1 MTSLWVI
8 FLLVGAAGGFTA
20 GLFGVGG
27 GLVIVPTLYFLWR
40 NDPVLGPEVMHFAVA
55 TSLACIV
62 VTSVSSSFTHWRAS
76 RMRFPPLPWMLLA
89 VSLGAGSA
97 VLLASHVPTTWLKL
111 GFGLFAAVTCVTLVR
126 NRNRAGHRESVLKRR
141 ELMTTG
147 TVIGHISTLLG
158 VSGGAMTVPYLILR
172 GVDVRQ
178 AVVVSSA
185 LAIPISVVGAAGLA
199 LSGHNTAH
207 TLGYVHLP
215 AFIGISAVSLL
226 FANWGAKLS
235 QTMDQCKL
243 KLAFASFLALVAVH
257 MLGF

>member
-8 FLLVGAAGGFTA
+8 FLLVGAIGGFTA

-40 NDPVLGPEVMHFAVA
+40 NDPVLGHEVMHFAVA

-62 VTSVSSSFTHWRAS
+62 VTSISSSWTHWRAN
-76 RMRFPPLPWMLLA
+76 RLHFAPLPLMIIAVSVGAVLA
-89 VSLGAGSA
+89 VF
-97 VLLASHVPTTWLKL
+97 LARHVPTTWLKV
-111 GFGLFAAVTCVTLVR
+111 GFGLFAAGTCFTLIR
-126 NRNRAGHRESVLKRR
+126 NRDRSASEYLPHQY
-141 ELMTTG
+141 ELLATG
-147 TVIGHISTLLG
+147 SIIGHVSTLLG

-185 LAIPISVVGAAGLA
+185 LAIPISVIGAAGLA
-199 LSGHNTAH
+199 LSGNNTTH
-207 TLGYVHLP
+207 TWGYVHLP
-215 AFIGISAVSLL
+215 AFMGISVVSLL
-226 FANWGAKLS
+226 FANWGARLS
-235 QTMDQCKL
+235 QTMDQRRL
-243 KLAFASFLALVAVH
+243 KLAFAGFLAMVAVH

>member
-1 MTSLWVI
+1 MTSLWII

-76 RMRFPPLPWMLLA
+76 RMQFPPLRWMLLA
-89 VSLGAGSA
+89 VSLGSASA
-97 VLLASHVPTTWLKL
+97 VLLASHVPTDWLKI
-111 GFGLFAAVTCVTLVR
+111 GFGLFAAATCITLVR
-126 NRNRAGHRESVLKRR
+126 NRNRVGNRESVLKRR
-141 ELMTTG
+141 ELLPTG
-147 TVIGHISTLLG
+147 TLIGHISTLLG

-199 LSGHNTAH
+199 LTGHNTAN

-235 QTMDQCKL
+235 QTMDQRKL
-243 KLAFASFLALVAVH
+243 KLAFAGFLALVAVH

>member
-1 MTSLWVI
+1 MLSLWAI
-8 FLLVGAAGGFTA
+8 FLLVGAVGGFTA

-40 NDPVLGPEVMHFAVA
+40 HDPVLGPEVMHFAVA

-62 VTSVSSSFTHWRAS
+62 VTSVSSSWTHWGAKRLHFA
-76 RMRFPPLPWMLLA
+76 PLPLMLAA
-89 VSLGAGSA
+89 VSLGAALA
-97 VLLASHVPTTWLKL
+97 VLLARHVLI
-111 GFGLFAAVTCVTLVR
+111 R
-126 NRNRAGHRESVLKRR
+126 NRDRLAGTNLPRR
-141 ELMTTG
+141 WELLATG
-147 TVIGHISTLLG
+147 SVIGNVSTLLG

-199 LSGHNTAH
+199 LSRHNTEH
-207 TLGYVHLP
+207 TWGYVHWP
-215 AFIGISAVSLL
+215 AFLGISVVSLV
-226 FANWGAKLS
+226 FANWGARLS
-235 QTMDQCKL
+235 QTMGQRRL
-243 KLAFASFLALVAVH
+243 KLGFAGFLALVALH